1 MKVLS
6 EQLIRNLN
14 ISPVTC
20 IEWVKESLAM
30 KSASELPVK
39 MSVHPGEGEF
49 FTTMPCLLPPPD
61 GENPYQGTFR
71 RQYFGVKVVHR
82 LLDAVPSLGSK
93 LLLYDAR
100 TGELLALIDADWIT
114 AMRTGALA
122 AAASKALRKQHAKTY
137 GFMGLGNTARAALT
151 CILEQEPEMLF
162 HVKLLRYKHYEDDFC
177 KRFEAYSNVSFSFT
191 DDVRELVQSSDVFFS
206 CITHATGNIV
216 EDISCFRPGITLIP
230 IHTQGFMNCDTV
242 FDRIL
247 GDDTKHVSGFRY
259 FNQFRDY
266 NEIGEVFAGR
276 DPGRTSDNQRIIQYS
291 YGLAIH
297 DIVFAAK
304 IFEQV
309 EKQDMP
315 QLELYQETR
324 KFWL

>member
-1 MKVLS
+1 MKIIS
-6 EQLIRNLN
+6 EQFIRSLG
-14 ISPVTC
+14 IPATTC

-30 KSASELPVK
+30 KSAAELPVK
-39 MSVHPGEGEF
+39 ISVHPGEGEF
-49 FTTMPCLLPPPD
+49 FTSMPCLLPSP
-61 GENPYQGTFR
+61 ELQAAGTFK

-93 LLLYDAR
+93 LLLYDAK
-100 TGELLALIDADWIT
+100 TGKLLALTDADWIT

-122 AAASKALRKQHAKTY
+122 AAAAKVLRKQGAQNY
-137 GFMGLGNTARAALT
+137 GIMGLGNTARAVLT
-151 CILEQEPEMLF
+151 CLLEQEPGKVF

-177 KRFEAYSNVSFSFT
+177 KRFEAYRNVCFTCT
-191 DDVRELVQSSDVFFS
+191 DDVNELAETSDVFFS

-216 EDISCFRPGITLIP
+216 EDANRFPPGTTLIP

-276 DPGRTSDNQRIIQYS
+276 DPGRTSDEQRIIQYS

-297 DIVFAAK
+297 DVVFAAK
-304 IFEQV
+304 IFEIA
-309 EKQDMP
+309 EKHEIPEID
-315 QLELYQETR
+315 LFQETH
-324 KFWL
+324 KFWV